1 MCIICTCIYKHT
13 FSHKK
18 THFPHKN
25 DSCTHSILWSYIQF
39 HFLVHTYAHVKL
51 SVYMYTGDNDTDSVA
66 SGRLIAVTKNYC
78 HLTYRAHPRLI
89 HTLLASVLLALSL
102 SGCGILFDSLV
113 RAAWFRFMTILQP
126 LPKHVSQNNFT
137 MLHVTRSRI
146 ADYNALYLHQT
157 HSFISNT
164 NI

>member
-1 MCIICTCIYKHT
+1 MIHALTALYDHISNSI
-13 FSHKK
+13 FSY
-18 THFPHKN
+18 THMI
-25 DSCTHSILWSYIQF
+25 T
-39 HFLVHTYAHVKL
+39 HVKL

-113 RAAWFRFMTILQP
+113 RAA
-126 LPKHVSQNNFT
+126 
-137 MLHVTRSRI
+137 
-146 ADYNALYLHQT
+146 
-157 HSFISNT
+157 
-164 NI
+164 